1 MYGDGNNKT
10 LKGLGRLRTS
20 VTAFEGFLSTLVF
33 ALINNLAFSLTFSGF
48 NLSGPNPKCLLSI
61 ILQTYISKNLDGI
74 LVFKFHF
81 LISILKVFITRV
93 FNCYGIMAATTL

>member
-1 MYGDGNNKT
+1 MNGDGNNKT
-10 LKGLGRLRTS
+10 LKGLGRFRTS
-20 VTAFEGFLSTLVF
+20 VTAFEGFLSAPVF

-48 NLSGPNPKCLLSI
+48 NLSGPNAKCLLRI
-61 ILQTYISKNLDGI
+61 ILQTYVLKTLDGI

-93 FNCYGIMAATTL
+93 FKCYGIMAATTL